1 MERKEQTE
9 MVGDADRGAQGVRP
23 DEDASMQPPT
33 NTEDAEVTTMV
44 CVTCGAER
52 FFTEAV
58 PEGLTCGTCSGTVFR
73 AFTTPIASNEAAA
86 AAADEQ
92 ARSMAYGDAS
102 PQSSPDEVRDLSR

>member
-1 MERKEQTE
+1 MEREERMET
-9 MVGDADRGAQGVRP
+9 VPDADGSAERGQSG
-23 DEDASMQPPT
+23 DDATMQPPT
-33 NTEDAEVTTMV
+33 STEDAEVTTMV

-58 PEGLTCGTCSGTVFR
+58 PEGLTCEKCSGTVFR